1 MANNFQ
7 MFPEGTKM
15 LTTTVEGVERF
26 LLTDFDTCELPAE
39 LQVEE
44 IELASTTWIG
54 WDSANSL
61 DLGVTA
67 NTEVIESQVFEFA
80 VITDPTIGQMRVIE
94 TGFIGSIPH
103 KLH

>member
-26 LLTDFDTCELPAE
+26 LLTDLDTCELPE
-39 LQVEE
+39 GLEVQE

-54 WDSANSL
+54 WDGSLSL

-67 NTEVIESQVFEFA
+67 NTEVVESQVFEFA
-80 VITDPTIGQMRVIE
+80 VITDPITGQMRVIE
-94 TGFIGSIPH
+94 SGFIGNVPGR
-103 KLH
+103 